1 MDGARGD
8 GDESGRHRRGMVQSS
23 GAAESF
29 RIATPA
35 MFPLHDYMNR
45 RLRFRAV
52 PIRFLSASNQGTSA
66 CRTPPLMLI
75 VASPFSQLAR
85 RRADAQG
92 DSG

>member
-1 MDGARGD
+1 VGWCK
-8 GDESGRHRRGMVQSS
+8 VQ
-23 GAAESF
+23 AQRESF